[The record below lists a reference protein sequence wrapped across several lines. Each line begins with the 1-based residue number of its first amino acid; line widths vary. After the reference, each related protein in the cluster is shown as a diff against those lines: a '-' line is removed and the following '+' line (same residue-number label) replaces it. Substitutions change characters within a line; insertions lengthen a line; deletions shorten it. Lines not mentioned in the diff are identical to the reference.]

1 MNAQMLYEM
10 ANQRA
15 ADARRTAE
23 RQRAVRAAR
32 DDSAAVDDTVG
43 GRPRLRRLR
52 ARLAGA

>member
-23 RQRAVRAAR
+23 RQRARRVAR
-32 DDSAAVDDTVG
+32 DDSEAVDDTGG